1 MVFES
6 VDFRR
11 LMAWFWGFCIWLN
24 WGLVIWE
31 VNRVFA

>member
-6 VDFRR
+6 VIFI
-11 LMAWFWGFCIWLN
+11 GFGFYFFCNLLN

-31 VNRVFA
+31 LNRML